1 MLQAL
6 MNPLQALFNSLV
18 YQRTNEY
25 ITLPHIFKSS
35 ESVHEMDETTPLISS
50 LNGS

>member
-1 MLQAL
+1 

-18 YQRTNEY
+18 YRRTNEN
-25 ITLPHIFKSS
+25 IALPHIFKSCD
-35 ESVHEMDETTPLISS
+35 SVHEMDETTPLISS